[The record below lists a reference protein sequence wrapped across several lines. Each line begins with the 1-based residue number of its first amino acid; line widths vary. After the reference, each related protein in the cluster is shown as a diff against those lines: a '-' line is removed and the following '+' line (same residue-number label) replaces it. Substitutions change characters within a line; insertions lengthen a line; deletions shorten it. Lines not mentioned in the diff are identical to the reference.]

1 MELDY
6 NAIMAWAAVAAALIA
21 VITVWF
27 ESRRSRFS
35 TGVDLIL
42 RLDNDFNS
50 PHFKEIRKQA
60 AVAFSSGDY
69 SSGSNAIDSILN
81 FFEGV
86 AFFTKRGAV
95 DKKTVW
101 HFFFTYMYRF
111 WHFADKY
118 MKKEREADPTLW
130 TACIDLYSQLLKIE
144 KQDRQRLGGD
154 INLSEEDLEKFLSE
168 ELKL

>member
-1 MELDY
+1 MSVDY
-6 NAIMAWAAVAAALIA
+6 NAIMAWAAVVAVLIA
-21 VITVWF
+21 VITIWT

-35 TGVDLIL
+35 IGVDLIL

-50 PHFKEIRKQA
+50 PHFKEIRKQV
-60 AVAFSSGDY
+60 AVTCRSGDY
-69 SSGSNAIDSILN
+69 STGSNAIDSILD

-86 AFFTKRGAV
+86 AFFMKRGAV
-95 DKKTVW
+95 DKETVW

-118 MKKEREADPTLW
+118 IEKEREVDPTLW

-144 KQDRQRLGGD
+144 KQERQRLGGNID
-154 INLSEEDLEKFLSE
+154 LSEEDLQKFLNE
-168 ELKL
+168 ESTL